1 MQEKIFN
8 LHNWHRIT
16 PMIARDIEPLAAKLA
31 RQYPVLTL
39 TGPRQSGKTTLCRS
53 LFADKPYV
61 TLEDPDTRRFA
72 QEDPRGFLKGIEG
85 GAIVDEIQRAPQI
98 PPDLQAMVDADPAP
112 GRFILTGSQQF
123 ELMSQ
128 VSQSLAGR
136 TAVLRLLPFSLAEVA
151 RLHPA
156 PGLAQTLLTGFY
168 PRIHDRGLDPSQA
181 LGDYF
186 TTYVERDL
194 RQLAA
199 VHDVQ
204 RFERFVRL
212 CAGRVGQLVNLTS
225 LGNDAGVSH
234 ATARAWL
241 DLLQTSYIVHVLPP
255 WFTNTSKRLVK
266 SPKLYFCDVG
276 LACWLL
282 GLQNAEQVARDPL
295 LGSLFENLVVMEALK
310 ARFNQGESAQM
321 YFFRDATGNEVDLL
335 IPSGRKLRAVEAKAG
350 ATVNAD
356 YFRGLH
362 SFAAAFP
369 AALDGGSVVYGGD
382 TDQARSD
389 WPVIS
394 WQRLQYPPGRASL

>member
-1 MQEKIFN
+1 
-8 LHNWHRIT
+8 
-16 PMIARDIEPLAAKLA
+16 MIPRDVAPLAAELA

-53 LFADKPYV
+53 LFPDKPYV
-61 TLEDPDTRRFA
+61 TLEDPDMRHFA
-72 QEDPRGFLKGIEG
+72 NEDPRGFLKSIKG

-98 PPDLQAMVDADPAP
+98 PSYLQAMVDADPVP

-123 ELMSQ
+123 ELMLQ

-151 RLHPA
+151 RLHPV
-156 PGLAQTLLTGFY
+156 PSLAQTLLTGFY
-168 PRIHDRGLDPSQA
+168 PRIHDRGLDPSRA

-186 TTYVERDL
+186 ATYVERDL

-199 VHDVQ
+199 VHDLQ

-225 LGNDAGVSH
+225 LGNDAGISH
-234 ATARAWL
+234 VTARAWL

-266 SPKLYFCDVG
+266 SPKLYFYDVG

-282 GLQNAEQVARDPL
+282 GLRSADQVARDPL
-295 LGSLFENLVVMEALK
+295 FGSLFENLVIMEALK
-310 ARFNQGESAQM
+310 NRFNQGESAEM
-321 YFFRDATGNEVDLL
+321 YFLRDATGNEVDLL
-335 IPSGRKLRAVEAKAG
+335 IPSGRQLRAVEIKAG
-350 ATVNAD
+350 ATVNTD
-356 YFRGLH
+356 YFRGLRG
-362 SFAAAFP
+362 FAAAFP
-369 AALDGGSVVYGGD
+369 NVLEGGSVVYGGD
-382 TDQARSD
+382 IDQARSD
-389 WPVIS
+389 WPVIG
-394 WQRLQYPPGRASL
+394 WRRLQYPPTKQTGVGLREINP

>member
-1 MQEKIFN
+1 MV
-8 LHNWHRIT
+8 
-16 PMIARDIEPLAAKLA
+16 PRDIAPLAGQLA

-39 TGPRQSGKTTLCRS
+39 TGPRQSGKTTLCRT
-53 LFADKPYV
+53 LFAGKPYV

-72 QEDPRGFLKGIEG
+72 EEDPRGFLRAYEG
-85 GAIVDEIQRAPQI
+85 GAIVDEIQRAPQL
-98 PPDLQAMVDADPAP
+98 PSYLQALVDADASP
-112 GRFILTGSQQF
+112 GRFVLTGSQQF

-151 RLHPA
+151 RLHPVV
-156 PGLAQTLLTGFY
+156 PLPQTLLTGFY

-181 LGDYF
+181 LSDYF
-186 TTYVERDL
+186 ATYVERDL

-199 VHDVQ
+199 VHDLQ

-212 CAGRVGQLVNLTS
+212 CAGRIGQLVNLTS

-266 SPKLYFCDVG
+266 SPKLYFYDVG

-282 GLQNAEQVARDPL
+282 GLRTAEQVARDPL
-295 LGSLFENLVVMEALK
+295 LGALFENLIVIEALK
-310 ARFNQGESAQM
+310 ARFNHGESAQM
-321 YFFRDATGNEVDLL
+321 YFYRDATGNEVDLL
-335 IPSGRKLRAVEAKAG
+335 LPTGRQFRAVEIKAG
-350 ATVNAD
+350 ATVNPD
-356 YFRGLH
+356 YFRGLNA
-362 SFAAAFP
+362 FAATFP
-369 AALDGGSVVYGGD
+369 QALEGGSVIYGGD
-382 TDQARSD
+382 AYQARSN
-389 WPVIS
+389 WPVFP
-394 WQRLQYPPGRASL
+394 WHRLQSPPA

>member
-1 MQEKIFN
+1 MV
-8 LHNWHRIT
+8 
-16 PMIARDIEPLAAKLA
+16 PRDIAPLASRLA

-39 TGPRQSGKTTLCRS
+39 TGPRQSGKTTLCRA
-53 LFADKPYV
+53 LFAGKPYV

-72 QEDPRGFLKGIEG
+72 EEDPRGFLKGLEG
-85 GAIVDEIQRAPQI
+85 GAIIDEIQRAPQL
-98 PPDLQAMVDADPAP
+98 PSYLQALVDADATP

-151 RLHPA
+151 QVHPIQSL
-156 PGLAQTLLTGFY
+156 PQTLLTGFY
-168 PRIHDRGLDPSQA
+168 PRIHDRDLDPSQA

-186 TTYVERDL
+186 ATYVERDL

-199 VHDVQ
+199 VHDLQ

-266 SPKLYFCDVG
+266 SPKLYFHDVG

-282 GLQNAEQVARDPL
+282 GLRTAEQVARDPL
-295 LGSLFENLVVMEALK
+295 LGSLFENLVTIEALK
-310 ARFNQGESAQM
+310 TRFNRGESAEM
-321 YFFRDATGNEVDLL
+321 YFYRDASGNEIDLL
-335 IPSGRKLRAVEAKAG
+335 IPVGRQFRAVEIKAG
-350 ATVNAD
+350 ATVNPD
-356 YFRGLH
+356 YFRGLR
-362 SFAAAFP
+362 SFSAAFP
-369 AALDGGSVVYGGD
+369 DALEGGSVVYGGD

-389 WPVIS
+389 WPVIG
-394 WQRLQYPPGRASL
+394 WQRLQSPPA

>member
-1 MQEKIFN
+1 
-8 LHNWHRIT
+8 
-16 PMIARDIEPLAAKLA
+16 MIPRDVAPLAAQLA
-31 RQYPVLTL
+31 RQYPVMTL

-53 LFADKPYV
+53 LFPDKPYV
-61 TLEDPDTRRFA
+61 TLEDPDVRRFA
-72 QEDPRGFLKGIEG
+72 EEDPRGFLNGLES
-85 GAIVDEIQRAPQI
+85 GAIIDEIQRAPQI
-98 PPDLQAMVDADPAP
+98 PSYLQAMVDADPAP

-136 TAVLRLLPFSLAEVA
+136 TAVLRLLPFSLSEVA
-151 RLHPA
+151 RLHPL
-156 PGLAQTLLTGFY
+156 PSLAQTLLTGFY
-168 PRIHDRGLDPSQA
+168 PRIHDRGLDPSRA

-186 TTYVERDL
+186 ATYVERDL

-199 VHDVQ
+199 VQDLQ

-266 SPKLYFCDVG
+266 SPKLYFYDVG

-282 GLQNAEQVARDPL
+282 GLRSADQVARDPL
-295 LGSLFENLVVMEALK
+295 FGSLFENLVIMEALK
-310 ARFNQGESAQM
+310 ARFNQGESAEM

-335 IPSGRKLRAVEAKAG
+335 IPAGRKLRAVEIKAG
-350 ATVNAD
+350 ATVNTD
-356 YFRGLH
+356 YFSQRR
-362 SFAAAFP
+362 SRMRWKVAAWSTAVTSTSRE
-369 AALDGGSVVYGGD
+369 A
-382 TDQARSD
+382 T
-389 WPVIS
+389 
-394 WQRLQYPPGRASL
+394 GR

>member
-1 MQEKIFN
+1 M
-8 LHNWHRIT
+8 
-16 PMIARDIEPLAAKLA
+16 
-31 RQYPVLTL
+31 
-39 TGPRQSGKTTLCRS
+39 
-53 LFADKPYV
+53 
-61 TLEDPDTRRFA
+61 
-72 QEDPRGFLKGIEG
+72 
-85 GAIVDEIQRAPQI
+85 
-98 PPDLQAMVDADPAP
+98 
-112 GRFILTGSQQF
+112 
-123 ELMSQ
+123 
-128 VSQSLAGR
+128 
-136 TAVLRLLPFSLAEVA
+136 LP
-151 RLHPA
+151 
-156 PGLAQTLLTGFY
+156 LAQTLLTGFY
-168 PRIHDRGLDPSQA
+168 PRIHDRGLDPSRA

-199 VHDVQ
+199 VHDLQ

-212 CAGRVGQLVNLTS
+212 CAGRVGPLVNLTS

-282 GLQNAEQVARDPL
+282 GLRSADQVARDPL
-295 LGSLFENLVVMEALK
+295 FGSLFENLVIMEALYS
-310 ARFNQGESAQM
+310 RFNQGESAEM

-335 IPSGRKLRAVEAKAG
+335 IPSGRKLRAVEIKAG
-350 ATVNAD
+350 ATVNPD

-369 AALDGGSVVYGGD
+369 DALEGSSIVYGGD
-382 TDQARSD
+382 TDQVRSD
-389 WPVIS
+389 RPVIG
-394 WQRLQYPPGRASL
+394 WQRLQHPPAR

>member
-1 MQEKIFN
+1 MVP
-8 LHNWHRIT
+8 RDIT
-16 PMIARDIEPLAAKLA
+16 PLAVELA
-31 RQYPVLTL
+31 RQFPVLTL
-39 TGPRQSGKTTLCRS
+39 TGPRQSGKTTLCRG
-53 LFADKPYV
+53 LFPDKPYI

-72 QEDPRGFLKGIEG
+72 EEDPRGFLKSIRS
-85 GAIVDEIQRAPQI
+85 GAILDEIQRAPQL
-98 PPDLQAMVDADPAP
+98 PSYLQATVDADPTP

-151 RLHPA
+151 RLHPVSS
-156 PGLAQTLLTGFY
+156 LAQTLLTGFY
-168 PRIHDRGLDPSQA
+168 PRIHDRGLDPSRA

-186 TTYVERDL
+186 ATYVERDL

-199 VHDVQ
+199 VHDLQ

-225 LGNDAGVSH
+225 LGNDAGISH

-241 DLLQTSYIVHVLPP
+241 DLLQTSFIVHVLPP

-266 SPKLYFCDVG
+266 SPKLYFFDVG

-282 GLQNAEQVARDPL
+282 GLRSAEQVTRDPL
-295 LGSLFENLVVMEALK
+295 FGGLFENLVIMEALK
-310 ARFNQGESAQM
+310 SRFNQGEPAQM

-335 IPSGRKLRAVEAKAG
+335 IPSGRKLRAVEIKAG
-350 ATVNAD
+350 ATVSTD
-356 YFRGLH
+356 YFRGL
-362 SFAAAFP
+362 SNFSAAFP
-369 AALDGGSVVYGGD
+369 DALEGGSVVYGGD
-382 TDQARSD
+382 SDQARSD
-389 WPVIS
+389 WPVIG
-394 WQRLQYPPGRASL
+394 WKRLQHPPTQ